1 MFRKLWN
8 ISNLFCHG
16 MLTGF
21 ELLTKKRILNERPEV
36 ERLAPM
42 THDEFQQYV
51 DDDGR
56 VMDVD
61 PLKQRIFR
69 GVSELRTSW
78 PRKLIIFDF
87 VFMSHDFNIFS
98 CV

>member
-1 MFRKLWN
+1 MFKKFW
-8 ISNLFCHG
+8 ITSNLLLCG
-16 MLTGF
+16 VLTGF

-56 VMDVD
+56 VLDVD

-69 GVSELRTSW
+69 GVSELNTS
-78 PRKLIIFDF
+78 
-87 VFMSHDFNIFS
+87 
-98 CV
+98 